1 MNTLLEKSDRLVNII
16 DTSFKRYLH
25 NEINWNN
32 RLIGIKGAR
41 GTGKTTL
48 ILQRLYE
55 IGRSS
60 SEAVYLALDDLY
72 FSSHS
77 FMDTADIFYKKGGK
91 YLFLDEVHKFPGW
104 SQAIKNLYDFYPDL
118 HIVFTGSS
126 IIDIAKEE
134 ADLSRRVLM
143 HELFG
148 LSYREFLEFK
158 NGIKLPVISLQEI
171 LGATDIRKML
181 TPEIKPLKHFEE
193 YLSFGYYPFF
203 KDDPPWYH
211 QRLQQLIR
219 IIVEYDMA
227 ELRDFDIRNA
237 KKMLQLLS
245 ILAENVPFKPN
256 LSKLAEKSNIHRNSM
271 NSYLNYLEQARLI
284 NMLYPSGIS
293 TTILQKPEK
302 VYLNNSNLASAISIN
317 QPDKGNLRET
327 FFLSQLKVSHTIQYP
342 AKGDFMVDGSHTFEI
357 GGKNKTRQQIK
368 EFDSGFIVKDDL
380 EFPAGDAMPLWLF
393 GFLY

>member
-1 MNTLLEKSDRLVNII
+1 MNALLEKSDRLVNIV

-55 IGRSS
+55 IGKSS

-72 FSSHS
+72 FSTHS

-158 NGIKLPVISLQEI
+158 NGIELPVISLQEI

-203 KDDPPWYH
+203 KDDPQGYH

-256 LSKLAEKSNIHRNSM
+256 LSKLAEKSNIHRNSI

-284 NMLYPSGIS
+284 NLLYPSGIS
-293 TTILQKPEK
+293 TAILQKPEK
-302 VYLNNSNLASAISIN
+302 VYLNNSNLSSAISIN

-357 GGKNKTRQQIK
+357 GGKNKNRQQIK

-380 EFPAGDAMPLWLF
+380 EFPAGDALPLWLF